1 MNGETISS
9 ARNSHRVAVLW
20 ATTAL
25 LGGLALAGNASA
37 GLLGH
42 TLGVEA
48 LFPDIGTVC
57 CGGGPPVSAN
67 VVVGA
72 GVELPVGSFPT
83 YNANAFV
90 DASDLQIEYGQTA
103 ETPYGVATFNGFHF
117 FDVFA
122 TIDDI
127 VGVSIDPSTNLSGFD
142 SSRLSFDA
150 NNIYINLQGL
160 NPDAAHHVVLD
171 LQFVPEPASLALLG
185 LGLAGLGWHRRKK
198 A

>member
-1 MNGETISS
+1 MNRETISS
-9 ARNSHRVAVLW
+9 ALNFHRVGIVW
-20 ATTAL
+20 VTTAL

-37 GLLGH
+37 GLLGN
-42 TLGVEA
+42 TLGVETQ
-48 LFPDIGTVC
+48 FPKVGAVC
-57 CGGGPPVSAN
+57 CGSAN

-72 GVELPVGSFPT
+72 GVELPPGSFPS
-83 YNANAFV
+83 YKPEAFV

-103 ETPYGVATFNGFHF
+103 ATSYSAETFNGFHF

-122 TIDDI
+122 EIDDI

-160 NPDAAHHVVLD
+160 FPDSAHHVVLD

-185 LGLAGLGWHRRKK
+185 LGLAGMGWRRRKK